1 MIFRAI
7 VARKTPNLAL
17 PSLQHSVFVIL
28 IITDSFMHL
37 NQGQRQLETEAKAQY
52 GEEALKRLDHLDL
65 AGVRPVKREDNIK
78 EPDLIEQLL

>member
-1 MIFRAI
+1 
-7 VARKTPNLAL
+7 
-17 PSLQHSVFVIL
+17 
-28 IITDSFMHL
+28 MHL